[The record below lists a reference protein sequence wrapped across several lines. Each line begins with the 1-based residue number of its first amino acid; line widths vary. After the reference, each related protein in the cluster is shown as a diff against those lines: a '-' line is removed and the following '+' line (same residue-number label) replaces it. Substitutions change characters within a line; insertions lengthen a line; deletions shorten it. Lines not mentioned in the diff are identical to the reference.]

1 MSDWKITHLP
11 LDGPL
16 HPLHYHYE
24 SQTEPQEAYIEINW
38 LDRTIHAD
46 YDGEV
51 GGGGGRYLYGTTTA
65 LVERVNS
72 TTFCTVPYDATAEEL
87 NRLLN
92 QIGASVAT
100 AGAVATDDD
109 LESVFEGLVRA
120 LFDDIES
127 GEHPRICTVEE
138 WFGPWSEGD
147 LPVVAPDSTDKHLDG
162 QRVEIER
169 DARRNGVTVTGV
181 DEWLAER
188 RAETR

>member
-1 MSDWKITHLP
+1 MSDWTITHLP

-51 GGGGGRYLYGTTTA
+51 GGDGGRLWHHDGTY

-72 TTFCTVPYDATAEEL
+72 TTFCTVPYNATAEEL

-127 GEHPRICTVEE
+127 GEHPRICTAEE

-147 LPVVAPDSTDKHLDG
+147 LPVVAPDSTDKHLDALA
-162 QRVEIER
+162 VEIER
-169 DARRNGVTVTGV
+169 DARKNSVTVTGV